1 MTLMVDLPAMADLLR
16 YVGVQQFLQRLTDT
30 LEEDYSRWHVFDHQP
45 RIAYNAVENGAPIG
59 VIELMPTSDGQ
70 KYTFKYVNGH
80 PRNTDT
86 GKLNVVAVGML
97 AEVSTGY
104 PLMISE
110 MTVLTALRTAAT
122 SALAAKYLK
131 ADGATHQAI
140 IGCGAQSEFQV
151 LAMGTVCGLYDV
163 AYYDRDPG
171 AMKKFAANLARY
183 PHIKLRAASSV
194 EDCVDGAHVITT
206 ATAAKAQTRIVPLSS
221 VHDGMHFNA
230 IGGDCPGK
238 TEFGLDVLQ
247 RCKVFVEYEPQTR
260 HEGETQLLPAGQPVT
275 ELWQLVTKG
284 ARGRLAPTDI
294 TLFDSV
300 GYALED
306 FSALRLVHTLMCEHR
321 MGQPLDLLPELK
333 DPRNL
338 FGIITRV

>member
-1 MTLMVDLPAMADLLR
+1 MADLLR

-30 LEEDYSRWHVFDHQP
+30 LGEDYGRWHEFDHQP
-45 RIAYNAVENGAPIG
+45 RIAYNATDNGTPIG
-59 VIELMPTSDGQ
+59 VIELMPTSDGRQ
-70 KYTFKYVNGH
+70 YTFKYVNGH
-80 PRNTDT
+80 PRNTQVN
-86 GKLNVVAVGML
+86 KLNVVAFGML
-97 AEVSTGY
+97 ADVATGY

-131 ADGATHQAI
+131 AEGATHHAI

-151 LAMGTVCGLYDV
+151 LAMGTVCGLYHV
-163 AYYDRDPG
+163 AYYDRDPA
-171 AMKKFAANLARY
+171 AMTKFARNMARY
-183 PHIKLRAASSV
+183 PHIKLRAATSV
-194 EDCVDGAHVITT
+194 ADAVAGAHVITT
-206 ATAAKAQTRIVPLSS
+206 ATAAKSRTEIVPLAS
-221 VHDGMHFNA
+221 VQPGMHFNA

-238 TEFGLDVLQ
+238 TEFSLDVLQ

-275 ELWQLVTKG
+275 ELWQLVSKG
-284 ARGRLAPTDI
+284 ARGRLASNDI

-306 FSALRLVHTLMCEHR
+306 FSALRLVYSLMREHR
-321 MGQPLDLLPELK
+321 MGKPLNLLPELK
-333 DPRNL
+333 DPRDL
-338 FGIITRV
+338 FGILAQQ